1 MKYNPDIIQPST
13 QPKKSISSNKMIKI
27 NNKLSN
33 PLYRFLKRLLDIIG
47 SLSLILLLSPLM
59 TWVAFKIWRSD
70 GAPIIFS
77 QRRVGKGL
85 KPFNLYKFRSM
96 TKSAESM
103 LKNWEKTNSPEWQ
116 EYTANNFKLANDP
129 RLISIG
135 SMIRRTSIDELPQ
148 LFNVLMGDMSLVGP
162 RPLMLREQTEYG
174 DALSLYALTLPG
186 ITGLWQI
193 SGRSQT
199 TFSERISFDS
209 KYIRNWSI
217 WIDFVILLKTYSAV
231 FKRDGAY

>member
-1 MKYNPDIIQPST
+1 MKYNPEITQPST
-13 QPKKSISSNKMIKI
+13 QPKKLIGSNAMIK
-27 NNKLSN
+27 NHKLSN
-33 PLYRFLKRLLDIIG
+33 PLYRFLKRFLDIIG

-59 TWVAFKIWRSD
+59 TWVAYRIWRSD

-77 QRRVGKGL
+77 QKRVGKGL

-103 LKNWEKTNSPEWQ
+103 LKSWEKTNSPEWQ

-135 SMIRRTSIDELPQ
+135 AFIRRTSIDELPQ
-148 LFNVLMGDMSLVGP
+148 LFNVLRGEMSLVGP
-162 RPLMLREQTEYG
+162 RPLLPREQTDYG
-174 DALSLYALTLPG
+174 DDLSLYAQTPPG
-186 ITGLWQI
+186 LTGLWQV

-199 TFSERISFDS
+199 TFEDRVIFDTWYV
-209 KYIRNWSI
+209 KNWSI
-217 WIDFVILLKTYSAV
+217 WTDITILFKTWSVV
-231 FKRDGAY
+231 FKRRGAY